1 MPLSV
6 CSCLKNGSFAL
17 LDFGSVGPHSKYSV
31 NMCWIN
37 IFSQRDLFIY
47 GIRVL
52 TMHIEICKINIC
64 WLDFQCLSNVLL
76 QGRHLWKGSLMV
88 WDYYL
93 QHWSSFL
100 KVHIHYSL
108 FPPKCM
114 DSVKINNKSI
124 TGSELLEEAACCLLF
139 LKMRRRLNKWEGEL
153 ASVVTASGQNWKQ
166 DFVLTIVF
174 TKQSSE
180 SLGTLSQIPPVC
192 LSWRLYLEMST
203 AGPPLLWTQ
212 ARNIC
217 FIII

>member
-1 MPLSV
+1 MYFPRET
-6 CSCLKNGSFAL
+6 C
-17 LDFGSVGPHSKYSV
+17 
-31 NMCWIN
+31 
-37 IFSQRDLFIY
+37 FIY

-52 TMHIEICKINIC
+52 NMHIEICKINIC

-139 LKMRRRLNKWEGEL
+139 LKMRYRLNKWGGAL
-153 ASVVTASGQNWKQ
+153 VSVVTASGQNWKQ
-166 DFVLTIVF
+166 EFVLTLTHCINVN
-174 TKQSSE
+174 SINSE
-180 SLGTLSQIPPVC
+180 LRVMDIGILRHHHTCLAFYMIPVDENCSLHPRAAVLYPRSCLPV
-192 LSWRLYLEMST
+192 S
-203 AGPPLLWTQ
+203 LL
-212 ARNIC
+212 
-217 FIII
+217 